1 MCGVAFYHL
10 ILGRKKAGDLFQ
22 ISCSVCRYVGGGYL
36 IVKVRGKLTR
46 CEADKLELIYFVC
59 KSSRKKI
66 PSVRLT
72 NISLSL
78 IT

>member
-1 MCGVAFYHL
+1 MISYVYVFVEIITLLLQPLAFPTEKF
-10 ILGRKKAGDLFQ
+10 GLFSMLF
-22 ISCSVCRYVGGGYL
+22 IM
-36 IVKVRGKLTR
+36 
-46 CEADKLELIYFVC
+46 ELIYFVC

-66 PSVRLT
+66 PSVRLI

>member
-1 MCGVAFYHL
+1 MSNFKKGFYQF
-10 ILGRKKAGDLFQ
+10 A
-22 ISCSVCRYVGGGYL
+22 
-36 IVKVRGKLTR
+36 
-46 CEADKLELIYFVC
+46 KLELIYFVC
-59 KSSRKKI
+59 KSSKKI